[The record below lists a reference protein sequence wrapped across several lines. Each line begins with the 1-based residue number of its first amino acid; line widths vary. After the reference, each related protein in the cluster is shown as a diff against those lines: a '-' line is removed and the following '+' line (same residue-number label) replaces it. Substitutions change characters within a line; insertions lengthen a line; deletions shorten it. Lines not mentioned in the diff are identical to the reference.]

1 MIRLEGRREEWAKT
15 KTKRMMG
22 VMKLD
27 EDWMEDVIR
36 LENLRKTWQDDD
48 KAKTRRR

>member
-1 MIRLEGRREEWAKT
+1 
-15 KTKRMMG
+15 MMG

-36 LENLRKTWQDDD
+36 LENWRKTWQADD
-48 KAKTRRR
+48 KAKTRRRQDKNETETRREEINKIS

>member
-1 MIRLEGRREEWAKT
+1 MI
-15 KTKRMMG
+15 G

-36 LENLRKTWQDDD
+36 LENWRKTWQDDD
-48 KAKTRRR
+48 KAKTRRRQDNKETKTRREEMNKMS